1 MSDSAAGV
9 MPSEDLQDAK
19 IWKPN
24 GVDAHHHEMHLAD
37 DEFLK
42 LLSTIKTK
50 LEGLPQLKKDQAKK
64 RHGLL

>member
-42 LLSTIKTK
+42 LLSTSKA
-50 LEGLPQLKKDQAKK
+50 EFQGLPRLEKDQAKK
-64 RHGLL
+64 KHGLF